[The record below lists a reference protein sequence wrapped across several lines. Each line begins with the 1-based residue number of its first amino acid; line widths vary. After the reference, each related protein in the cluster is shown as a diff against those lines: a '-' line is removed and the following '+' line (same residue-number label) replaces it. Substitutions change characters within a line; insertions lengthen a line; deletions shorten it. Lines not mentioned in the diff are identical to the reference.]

1 MTESI
6 LNNATTEAYGK
17 GFERGVRTT
26 LKYLRDEVYGAG
38 IEDTDVWKD
47 YFTSGDNE
55 EDND

>member
-47 YFTSGDNE
+47 FFGNDK